1 MRTPAPN
8 QTRPPPASPGTT
20 RRRRSLA
27 PLIAAALTLAAV
39 STGVAVAL
47 SVGQTPARSTG
58 QPAGVAVSPTTVSPT
73 QAATPP
79 SGAAQPSDQ
88 GEATPG
94 PAATSPH
101 SPALADGTYDAFVRG
116 VNVDRRTVVIDLA
129 QVIEGEAAIKKAL
142 REDGKPEGW
151 ASAGYYVRNQ
161 NSLLRTPQCGTVS
174 CGPWKSGR
182 SSRRAD
188 ARCGRYV
195 LGLSAA
201 GRAEPGPPHDRSPRR
216 RAYRTPSCQ
225 RPPPKARPRM
235 TPSRRKPIRSSAR
248 CSTRFSTLVMACSR
262 LASVVANR

>member
-161 NSLLRTPQCGTVS
+161 NSLLRTLPVARDVRIKFHSS
-174 CGPWKSGR
+174 CEDPASGPTALNELSKRIVRFKGMFYYHFTMR
-182 SSRRAD
+182 D
-188 ARCGRYV
+188 
-195 LGLSAA
+195 GLV
-201 GRAEPGPPHDRSPRR
+201 
-216 RAYRTPSCQ
+216 RTMEERQVQP
-225 RPPPKARPRM
+225 
-235 TPSRRKPIRSSAR
+235 
-248 CSTRFSTLVMACSR
+248 AC
-262 LASVVANR
+262 